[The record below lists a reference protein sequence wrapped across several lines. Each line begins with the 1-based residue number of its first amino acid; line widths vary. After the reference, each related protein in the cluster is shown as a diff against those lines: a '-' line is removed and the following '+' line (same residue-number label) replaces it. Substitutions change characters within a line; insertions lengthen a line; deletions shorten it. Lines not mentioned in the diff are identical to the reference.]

1 MKKAKLFLYKKL
13 RQMGIRS
20 TPPLI
25 LKVGAGNIE
34 SSASL
39 SGHIGVGE
47 NDPLLNMWEGVLAS
61 APVWRFGEENILAF
75 DGDRTTASRLCSSY
89 SN

>member
-47 NDPLLNMWEGVLAS
+47 NYPLLNMFWPQRLYGH
-61 APVWRFGEENILAF
+61 FGEENILAF